1 MDKINDFK
9 TLSKAMWN
17 LISRNGSFEAI
28 ALLKKIKIVNQ
39 EKNGFNEGYIRGM
52 MSTLNAQNHRDL
64 ENLNSCLFLE

>member
-64 ENLNSCLFLE
+64 E